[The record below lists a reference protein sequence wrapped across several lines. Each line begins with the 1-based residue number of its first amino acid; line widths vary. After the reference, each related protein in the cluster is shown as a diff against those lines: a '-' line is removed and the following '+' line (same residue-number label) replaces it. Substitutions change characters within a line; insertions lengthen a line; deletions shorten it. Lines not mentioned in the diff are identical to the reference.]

1 MKKILIAVGC
11 CFVFA
16 GCASTTEIQ
25 PSSTSLK
32 SKQTE
37 QRPKKTLKT
46 TITIIRREKNDAD
59 NDADR

>member
-16 GCASTTEIQ
+16 GCASTTKIE
-25 PSSTSLK
+25 PSSTSLEAREM
-32 SKQTE
+32 E
-37 QRPKKTLKT
+37 QRPKRTLKT

-59 NDADR
+59 DDADR